1 LLSAREPKTEDL
13 SAESTSQEHSR
24 RICVVL
30 TGFHLPLSLFVYN
43 ANKYTLPFP
52 GTDVLREG
60 PLDSRELAVKEN
72 QIKSKCEK
80 QSFEGRKV
88 LLH

>member
-1 LLSAREPKTEDL
+1 MEMD
-13 SAESTSQEHSR
+13 
-24 RICVVL
+24 
-30 TGFHLPLSLFVYN
+30 N

-72 QIKSKCEK
+72 QIKSKCE
-80 QSFEGRKV
+80 SIFSTFY
-88 LLH
+88 